1 MPFPLS
7 RIVCLSVC
15 LSACPL
21 AYLKNYTKFSVH
33 VTCAS
38 SADDRVMRCV
48 LPVLWTTS
56 HFQIMEGI
64 DRIKDDAVSSSSPGD
79 GINRTSGNVSW
90 LRSRGGG
97 TGGEVCRLW
106 LHLVA
111 DCIPALS
118 ALSVFF
124 RFCWLGVLFLSVQRW
139 PALVCLQWQP
149 AICTAIISVSVSGVI
164 LHNNLAPQA
173 GGSARDVNNYV
184 RCVTR
189 RHGWL
194 G

>member
-1 MPFPLS
+1 MSFPHS

-118 ALSVFF
+118 ALSAFFSVLLIRCLVFISATVASF
-124 RFCWLGVLFLSVQRW
+124 GMPSMAAGHLHGYNK
-139 PALVCLQWQP
+139 CL
-149 AICTAIISVSVSGVI
+149 CE
-164 LHNNLAPQA
+164 
-173 GGSARDVNNYV
+173 
-184 RCVTR
+184 R
-189 RHGWL
+189 RNSP
-194 G
+194 